1 VGSLAEVAAR
11 AVNALPHDGRA
22 VKDAVRALAMQREL
36 MRWRLQCYFMRSRVP
51 DPRTVYWLAPRSI
64 LLHTCLK
71 NDSDD
76 WEDWVFGPRASIRTV
91 QDGDWDISGLRVADM
106 RICRAVADRIN
117 HGVPWQY
124 TDFYKVA
131 VRQIQGGRRL
141 WRCTSRAAFDRRC
154 EEIDRLVESIVRHGY
169 RRSDQLD
176 EEVLVNLSR
185 HGAPLF
191 QNGRHRL
198 AIALALGFDQIPVQV
213 LVRHALWQNF
223 RERVRLGVTSG
234 ETIRSSSHFDLADV
248 LGEG

>member
-36 MRWRLQCYFMRSRVP
+36 MRWRLQCYFARTRIP
-51 DPRTVYWLAPRSI
+51 DPRTVYWLDPRI
-64 LLHTCLK
+64 IRLHTCLK

-76 WEDWVFGPRASIRTV
+76 WEDWVFGPRATIRTV
-91 QDGDWDISGLRVADM
+91 QDGDWDISVLRVADM
-106 RICRAVADRIN
+106 RICRAVGDRIN
-117 HGVPWQY
+117 HGVPWQS

-131 VRQIQGGRRL
+131 VRQIEGGRRL
-141 WRCTSRAAFDRRC
+141 WQCTSRAAFDRRC
-154 EEIDRLVESIVRHGY
+154 EEIDLLVESIIRHGY
-169 RRSDQLD
+169 RRSHQLD

-198 AIALALGFDQIPVQV
+198 AIALALGLAQIPVQV
-213 LVRHALWQNF
+213 LVRHAMWQNF
-223 RERVRLGVTSG
+223 RETVRLRATREGGRQPT
-234 ETIRSSSHFDLADV
+234 SHFDLSDV
-248 LGEG
+248 GP